1 MNSSD
6 PHTELPHTEAPAC
19 PPGEL
24 PRYSGRVLMGCDSAG
39 PGFVTI
45 QEIEGK
51 RHRPTWDEAT
61 EVEYIGRCKQKAET
75 LAREIINQAMQ
86 RAQVEAQT
94 IRDTATAEVAAAV
107 AQARAEAE
115 TEAQVR
121 LDAEVD
127 AHVQA
132 MSALLAGIQTLGQEV
147 WEARR
152 KDFATLA
159 KSFTRRALGVEMD
172 SRRAEVLERLM
183 DQACTKLDSHRE
195 FTLKVAPQDLE
206 LAGSLM
212 QAIQASRPDLGQWKL
227 AADATLTLGGVVLE
241 TREMLADNAIGN
253 RVALLDPFLDQLAL
267 PEDLEQARAE
277 ATPEPQASEEAGGPQ
292 S

>member
-6 PHTELPHTEAPAC
+6 PHTELPAC

-94 IRDTATAEVAAAV
+94 IRDTA
-107 AQARAEAE
+107 QPRWPPPWP
-115 TEAQVR
+115 R
-121 LDAEVD
+121 P
-127 AHVQA
+127 
-132 MSALLAGIQTLGQEV
+132 GQ
-147 WEARR
+147 RPR
-152 KDFATLA
+152 PRPRFA
-159 KSFTRRALGVEMD
+159 
-172 SRRAEVLERLM
+172 
-183 DQACTKLDSHRE
+183 
-195 FTLKVAPQDLE
+195 
-206 LAGSLM
+206 
-212 QAIQASRPDLGQWKL
+212 W
-227 AADATLTLGGVVLE
+227 
-241 TREMLADNAIGN
+241 
-253 RVALLDPFLDQLAL
+253 
-267 PEDLEQARAE
+267 
-277 ATPEPQASEEAGGPQ
+277 TPK
-292 S
+292 